1 MTFEPWDAEDLPSP
15 GEDLTDANAPGK
27 FAHIPHTY
35 DPVEIETLPAMSEV
49 ESQTRFKLL
58 SADDLR
64 TLPEMQWAVRSVLPA
79 EGIAT
84 IYGPSASG
92 KSFLALDLMA
102 SMAEAGTW
110 FGHGIGKPHHVVA
123 LVLEGEAGFRRRV
136 LAWET
141 ARRRNFPDRVRFTF
155 SAFNLLEGGD
165 LSDLATSIGAN
176 GGCDALFI
184 DTLNRA
190 MPGADENSARDAS
203 TLVAN
208 LGWLQRTLGGL
219 VVVVHHTGKNE
230 MAGMRGHSSMFA
242 AMDAVIEVKRT
253 PGMREWSVAKSK
265 DDMDGASHPFTLE
278 RVVLGED
285 FMGEDI
291 TSCVVRGIDAPV
303 DQRPRPPTSRNQR
316 IVYDAL
322 LPLFKEPHGF
332 GKAGA
337 PLTRPCLELEK
348 VLDQVKGRIA
358 AEPKRQTARAR
369 EAVNGMVATGI
380 LGFNEGWIWLN

>member
-1 MTFEPWDAEDLPSP
+1 MTFETVDEAFPLVDEPGSMHDAP
-15 GEDLTDANAPGK
+15 
-27 FAHIPHTY
+27 
-35 DPVEIETLPAMSEV
+35 
-49 ESQTRFKLL
+49 TRFKLL
-58 SADDLR
+58 SAGDLR
-64 TLPEMQWAVRSVLPA
+64 TMPDMQWSVRSVLPA
-79 EGIAT
+79 EGLAT
-84 IYGPSASG
+84 IYGASASG

-102 SMAEAGTW
+102 SLGEARTW
-110 FGHGIGKPHHVVA
+110 FGHGVMKPHHVVA

-136 LAWET
+136 LAWEK
-141 ARRRNFPDRVRFTF
+141 ARGRNFPDRVRFTF
-155 SAFNLLEGGD
+155 AAFNLLEGGD

-203 TLVAN
+203 TLVSH
-208 LGWLQRTLGGL
+208 LGWLQRALACL

-230 MAGMRGHSSMFA
+230 LAGMRGHSSMFA

-253 PGMREWSVAKSK
+253 PGMREWAVAKSK
-265 DDMDGASHPFTLE
+265 DDIDGTTHPFTLE
-278 RVVLGED
+278 QVVLGED
-285 FMGEDI
+285 FMGDDI
-291 TSCVVRGIDAPV
+291 TSCVVRSIDAPI
-303 DQRPRPPTSRNQR
+303 DSRPRPPTSRNQR

-337 PLTRPCLELEK
+337 PPHRPCLELEK

-369 EAVNGMVATGI
+369 EAIAGMQAAGI
-380 LGFNEGWIWLN
+380 LGFNEGWLWLN